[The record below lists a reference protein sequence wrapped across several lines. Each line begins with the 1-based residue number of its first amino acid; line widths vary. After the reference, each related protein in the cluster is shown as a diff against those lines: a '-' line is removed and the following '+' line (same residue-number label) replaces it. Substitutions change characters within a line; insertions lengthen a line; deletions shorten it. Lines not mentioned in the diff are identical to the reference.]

1 MSVHTSTSAQACAH
15 AETHPGVSTHGEGQ
29 EVFPDCFICPDV
41 SGRCEQKLQDPA
53 PLRFQTDS
61 HRGENMV
68 RFRSKYLVVAIET
81 EALAHNPPFSSYR
94 DWDLDPHFKSSQSEA
109 QMWTKM
115 T

>member
-1 MSVHTSTSAQACAH
+1 MPTQVQVFKICAH
-15 AETHPGVSTHGEGQ
+15 AETHPGVSTHGEEK
-29 EVFPDCFICPDV
+29 EVCPDHFIYPDG

-53 PLRFQTDS
+53 PLRFETYS

-68 RFRSKYLVVAIET
+68 CFRSKYLVVAIET

-94 DWDLDPHFKSSQSEA
+94 NWDLDPHFKSSQSEA
-109 QMWTKM
+109 QMGTK